1 MSFLNPIELPVKIY
15 KSTDARAPQL
25 NLPDK
30 ATNDEYLTIF
40 KACLVTGYGEK
51 QAAGWTME
59 DKPGNGGTSN
69 QRAANTAIFKPP
81 HVLMDN
87 YRWEITETQS
97 SLSFAMN
104 HQGQVI
110 NDPSTASKNY
120 PKRHGLSSYIKQLSW
135 VMLVTDL
142 GYYFIEITNRK
153 DLEYRYA
160 RVSYFGQIKSG
171 LVDDEGKNAIFW
183 NFGVYYHPF
192 YLVRSTNY
200 RYCHFPH
207 TQTPEAISLTG
218 LLDNSKKRT
227 LNAVEITSPV
237 FYQYTGLFIGQ
248 QPGLLVQSS
257 NDEILGGQLSGVYE
271 TEHEGRPVL
280 YVCLAHNYFYYNTAE
295 QGGDAN
301 NMPILL
307 YLDKWEY

>member
-25 NLPDK
+25 DVNK
-30 ATNDEYLTIF
+30 RTNDEYLTIF

-81 HVLMDN
+81 HVLMDD
-87 YRWEITETQS
+87 YRWEITETQAG
-97 SLSFAMN
+97 LYFAMS

-110 NDPSTASKNY
+110 NDPTTASKNY
-120 PKRHGLSSYIKQLSW
+120 PKRHNLAGYIKQLSW

-142 GYYFIEITNRK
+142 GYYFIEINDRK
-153 DLEYRYA
+153 DIEYRYA

-171 LVDDEGKNAIFW
+171 LVNDEGKNAMFW
-183 NFGVYYHPF
+183 HFGAYYHTS
-192 YLVRSTNY
+192 YLVRGTSY
-200 RYCHFPH
+200 RYCHLPYNY
-207 TQTPEAISLTG
+207 TPEAISLTS
-218 LLDNSKKRT
+218 LLDNGKNRSQ
-227 LNAVEITSPV
+227 NAVEIISPL
-237 FYQYTGLFIGQ
+237 FYQYNGLFIGQ

-257 NDEILGGQLSGVYE
+257 NDEILGGRLSGVYE

-280 YVCLAHNYFYYNTAE
+280 YVCLAHNYFYYSNVA

-301 NMPILL
+301 NTPILL